1 MRTQLKNTTAYG
13 SKLRKMNDE
22 TYTLRRKVIDIIYS
36 LKAEVELPRIEV
48 RIVTES
54 ECGACGYAYLNNRIV
69 HIVDKWANSKHLYK
83 IVLHEIVHAV
93 TGFEHDNNCK
103 LMSPYLSKELTDAE
117 ALRIFKTYF
126 KG

>member
-13 SKLRKMNDE
+13 SKLRNMNDE
-22 TYTLRRKVIDIIYS
+22 TYVLRRKVIDIIYS
-36 LKAEVELPRIEV
+36 LKSEVELPRIEV
-48 RIVTES
+48 RIVTEGHI
-54 ECGACGYAYLNNRIV
+54 GACGYAYLNKRIV
-69 HIVDKWANSKHLYK
+69 HIVDKWTNNPHLYK

-103 LMSPYLSKELTDAE
+103 LMSPYLNKELTNEE
-117 ALRIFKTYF
+117 ALKIFKTYF

>member
-13 SKLRKMNDE
+13 SKLRRMNDE

-54 ECGACGYAYLNNRIV
+54 QCGACGYAYLNEKIV
-69 HIVDKWANSKHLYK
+69 HIIDKWTNSKHLYK

-93 TGFEHDNNCK
+93 TGFEHDNNCR
-103 LMSPYLSKELTDAE
+103 LMSPYLDKELTDAE
-117 ALRIFKTYF
+117 ALKIFKTYF